1 MKDDNNG
8 KHKHLSHN
16 TVVSLFVTMKFLVV
30 SSLIAS
36 AAAFSPVAFRPA
48 HLRGDSQLDALKPG
62 QTPIVIGVAA
72 DSGCGKSTFMRRLT
86 SIFGGDVVG
95 PLGGGFGKE
104 GGWETNTLVSDLTT
118 VICLDD
124 YHLND
129 REGRKVTKRTA
140 LDPLENNFDLMYE
153 QVKALKEGKTISK
166 PIYNHVNGTLDTP
179 ETVEPTPIIIFEGLH
194 PMHDERVRDLLDF
207 TLYLDISPDVK
218 LNWKIQRDMEERGHS
233 LESILASI
241 EARKPDFDAY
251 IDPQK
256 KDADLIVEVLPTEL
270 DKEDKKTL
278 RVRCIQK
285 LGVENFAPCYLFD
298 EGSKIE
304 WTPAPG
310 KLSSPA
316 PGIKLASYPDDY
328 FGSDVQVL
336 EMDGNFD
343 NIQELVYVE
352 SALSNTNTKF
362 YGELTQAMLALA
374 DAPGSNNGTGLM
386 QTLAA
391 FAIRSL
397 YEKKAAIAKKSEKA
411 TAAAA

>member
-1 MKDDNNG
+1 
-8 KHKHLSHN
+8 
-16 TVVSLFVTMKFLVV
+16 MKFVASVV
-30 SSLIAS
+30 ALTLAS
-36 AAAFSPVAFRPA
+36 ATAFTPSAFVPANLRSSTYVKKGSP
-48 HLRGDSQLDALKPG
+48 LNMALTEG

-95 PLGGGFGKE
+95 PLGGGFGN

-140 LDPLENNFDLMYE
+140 LDPLENNFDLMYD
-153 QVKALKEGKTISK
+153 QIKALKDGKTVEK

-179 ETVEPTPIIIFEGLH
+179 ETIVPTPIIIFEGLH

-207 TLYLDISPDVK
+207 TLYLDISPEVK

-256 KDADLIVEVLPTEL
+256 KLCDMIIEVLPTQL
-270 DKEDKKTL
+270 DEEDKKTL

-285 LGVENFAPCYLFD
+285 EGVADFNPTYLFD
-298 EGSKIE
+298 QGSKIE

-316 PGIKLASYPDDY
+316 PGIKLAYYPEDY
-328 FGSDVQVL
+328 FDATSQVV
-336 EMDGNFD
+336 EMDGTFD

-352 SALSNTNTKF
+352 SALSNTKTKY

-374 DAPGSNNGTGLM
+374 EAPGSNNGTGLM

-391 FAIRSL
+391 FAIREL
-397 YEKKAAIAKKSEKA
+397 YEKK
-411 TAAAA
+411 TAAAKKKSLAAAAAA

>member
-1 MKDDNNG
+1 
-8 KHKHLSHN
+8 
-16 TVVSLFVTMKFLVV
+16 
-30 SSLIAS
+30 
-36 AAAFSPVAFRPA
+36 
-48 HLRGDSQLDALKPG
+48 
-62 QTPIVIGVAA
+62 
-72 DSGCGKSTFMRRLT
+72 MRRLT
-86 SIFGGDVVG
+86 NIFGGDVVG
-95 PLGGGFGKE
+95 PLGGGFGK

-129 REGRKVTKRTA
+129 RNGRKITKLTA
-140 LDPLENNFDLMYE
+140 LDPRENNFDLMYE
-153 QVKALKEGKTISK
+153 QVKALKDGKTISK

-179 ETVEPTPIIIFEGLH
+179 ENVEPTPIIIFEGLH

-207 TLYLDISPDVK
+207 TLYLDISPEVK

-256 KDADLIVEVLPTEL
+256 KLADLIIEVLPTQLAE
-270 DKEDKKTL
+270 EDKKTL

-285 LGVENFAPCYLFD
+285 EGVENFNPCYLFD
-298 EGSKIE
+298 QGSKIE
-304 WTPAPG
+304 WVPAAE
-310 KLSSPA
+310 KLSSPP
-316 PGIKLASYPDDY
+316 PGIKLASYPDSY
-328 FGSDVQVL
+328 FGADVQVV

-362 YGELTQAMLALA
+362 YGELTQAMLSLA

-397 YEKKAAIAKKSEKA
+397 YEKKAAASKKVASQV
-411 TAAAA
+411 AAAA

>member
-1 MKDDNNG
+1 
-8 KHKHLSHN
+8 
-16 TVVSLFVTMKFLVV
+16 MKFSLTIAAISMASAMAFAPSAFTPSSIRAPSSG
-30 SSLIAS
+30 SSLNM
-36 AAAFSPVAFRPA
+36 
-48 HLRGDSQLDALKPG
+48 ALEKG
-62 QTPIVIGVAA
+62 QTPIIIGVAA

-95 PLGGGFGKE
+95 PLGGGFGAP

-140 LDPLENNFDLMYE
+140 LDPEENNFDLMYE
-153 QVKALKEGKTISK
+153 QVKALKDGKSISK

-179 ETVEPTPIIIFEGLH
+179 ETIEPTPIIIFEGLH
-194 PMHDERVRDLLDF
+194 PMHDKRVLDLLDF
-207 TLYLDISPDVK
+207 TLYLDISDDVK

-233 LESILASI
+233 LESIMASI

-256 KDADLIVEVLPTEL
+256 KNADLIVEVLPTKL

-285 LGVENFAPCYLFD
+285 EGVADFTPCYLFD
-298 EGSKIE
+298 EGSTIE
-304 WTPAPG
+304 WTPAPT
-310 KLSSPA
+310 KLSSSG
-316 PGIKLASYPDDY
+316 PGIKLSYGPEDY
-328 FGSDVQVL
+328 FGSDCQVL
-336 EMDGNFD
+336 ELDGTFD

-352 SALSNTNTKF
+352 SALSNTKTKF
-362 YGELTQAMLALA
+362 YGEMTQAMLALA
-374 DAPGSNNGTGLM
+374 EAPGSNNGTGLM

-391 FAIRSL
+391 FAIRDL
-397 YEKKAAIAKKSEKA
+397 YTKKSAVAKAGAKA
-411 TAAAA
+411 TAASA